1 MSLSDALLQE
11 RRARLAAERLL
22 EMKQAELFA
31 ANHRLSQ
38 HALTLS
44 DQIVEQRQ
52 VLSTVQTEAEAL
64 KGENLE
70 VRAQYARAR
79 EAAIAAERQL
89 WAALQTIRDGFALF
103 DEHHRLV
110 IANDSYL
117 AIFDGIE
124 SICPGATWDHILDV
138 CMTEGLIDPQ
148 GEAPG
153 AWRARMLARWQ
164 SGEIDPEVIRLW
176 NGQFVRLLDRRTPDG
191 GIVTLGVNITEDMR
205 MRAGIEAIPDGFVL
219 FDQDDRMVM
228 CNARYR
234 ELYPNS
240 ADAMQPGADFEAIL
254 RAGLAVGDY
263 ADAIGRED
271 EWLEQR
277 ILRHREAN
285 AIVEQPLADGR
296 WMRVFER
303 PTPDGGRVG
312 LRADITNLKAQQEAL
327 KREGERAEAAN
338 RAKSAFLANM
348 SHEIRTP
355 MNGVVAMA
363 ELLADSNLD
372 DEQRLY
378 VETIR
383 NSGEALLVIIND
395 VLDYSKI
402 EAERLQLHPEPFDL
416 ERCIHEVLT
425 LLQPAA
431 RQKSLELLVDYDMF
445 LPTAFEGDPGRIRQ
459 VLTNLVGNAVKFTGS
474 GHVLVR
480 TVGLPD
486 GDSVRVHIT
495 VEDTG
500 IGIPA
505 DKIEH
510 IFGEFN
516 QVEASHNRK
525 FEGTGLGL
533 AITRRLV
540 HLMGGEIWVDA
551 EEGVGSS
558 FGFHV
563 TMPVARGMTPKDLTL
578 PDWIRR
584 AIVIED
590 QPVTSEILSKQL
602 TALGIEVLHFDSVE
616 TLLAGGMMPESDV
629 LVMDHDDAGAS
640 ATAGLLRLRC
650 AGLGCPAILLA
661 TRRGAESG
669 KIAPTGASIL
679 NKPPL
684 RHELLDAL
692 GRLTPMAL
700 SSPPETAPPPE
711 PGNGKPRALR
721 VLVAEDNRT
730 NQLVFAKFVKDLD
743 IELSFACNGE
753 EAVQAYT
760 AAQPDLIFMDISMPG
775 MDGKEAAALIRA
787 FEKAADKP
795 HTPIVAVTAHAM
807 AGDEA
812 DILSAGIDRYLTKPL
827 KKPTIVDLIA
837 DAAGEGIRPPLRPGH
852 DAPAA
857 GSPAGDHDV
866 GTALE
871 LPEEVVSPDMEDDE
885 AGAERVV
892 FRSRTREA
900 QSA

>member
-22 EMKQAELFA
+22 EMKQTELFA

-52 VLSTVQTEAEAL
+52 ALSSVQTEAEAL
-64 KGENLE
+64 KDENLE

-103 DEHHRLV
+103 DEHQRLV

-124 SICPGATWDHILDV
+124 SVCPGATWDHILDV

-148 GEAPG
+148 GEAPDE
-153 AWRARMLARWQ
+153 WRARMQARWR

-205 MRAGIEAIPDGFVL
+205 MRSGIEAIPDGFVL

-228 CNARYR
+228 SNARYR

-240 ADAMQPGADFEAIL
+240 AHAMQPGTEFEEIL
-254 RAGLAVGDY
+254 RAGLAVGEY
-263 ADAIGRED
+263 ADAIGREE

-312 LRADITNLKAQQEAL
+312 LRSDITNLKEQQEAL

-363 ELLADSNLD
+363 ELLADSTLD

-425 LLQPAA
+425 LLQPTA
-431 RQKSLELLVDYDMF
+431 RQKGLELLVDYDMF

-540 HLMGGEIWVDA
+540 SLMGGEIWVDA

-563 TMPVARGMTPKDLTL
+563 TMPVARGMTHEDLTL

-602 TALGIEVLHFDSVE
+602 TALGIEVLRFDTVE
-616 TLLAGGMMPESDV
+616 TLLGGGTMPESDV
-629 LVMDHDDAGAS
+629 LVMDHGSGGAS
-640 ATAGLLRLRC
+640 ATGGLLQLRS

-661 TRRGAESG
+661 TRRGTEAEDF
-669 KIAPTGASIL
+669 APAGVNIL
-679 NKPPL
+679 KKPPL

-692 GRLTPMAL
+692 ARL
-700 SSPPETAPPPE
+700 SPTAPPERPDTSTPRE
-711 PGNGKPRALR
+711 ADRGEPRALR
-721 VLVAEDNRT
+721 VLVAEDNKT

-743 IELSFACNGE
+743 IELSFASNGD
-753 EAVQAYT
+753 EAVRAFS
-760 AAQPDLIFMDISMPG
+760 AMPPDLIFMDISMPG

-787 FEKAADKP
+787 FEEAAGIP

-812 DILSAGIDRYLTKPL
+812 DILSAGIDMYLTKPL
-827 KKPTIVDLIA
+827 QKKAIVGLIVS
-837 DAAGEGIRPPLRPGH
+837 AAGEGIRPPLRPEGH
-852 DAPAA
+852 MPAA
-857 GSPAGDHDV
+857 GDLPGDAHIDTARAV
-866 GTALE
+866 TQGTA
-871 LPEEVVSPDMEDDE
+871 PPDMEDGGNSV
-885 AGAERVV
+885 AQVV
-892 FRSRTREA
+892 FRSRSREA